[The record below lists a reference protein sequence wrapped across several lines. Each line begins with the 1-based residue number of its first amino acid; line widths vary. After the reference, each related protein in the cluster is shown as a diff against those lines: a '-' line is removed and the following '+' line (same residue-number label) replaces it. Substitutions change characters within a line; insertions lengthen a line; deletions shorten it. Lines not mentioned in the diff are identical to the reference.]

1 MNLTTD
7 VYYLLGRLKG
17 ADSNGSSGNSAYVIT
32 RLSRLFTPAILAL
45 LPLLILSNSAPKI
58 WSSVNW
64 LKGCTSS
71 NGFQAA
77 TSALKDLPSVAVML
91 ESSP

>member
-1 MNLTTD
+1 MH
-7 VYYLLGRLKG
+7 LLGKLKG

-32 RLSRLFTPAILAL
+32 RLSRPLILAL

-77 TSALKDLPSVAVML
+77 TSALNDLPSVAVIL
-91 ESSP
+91 ESSPWLEIS